1 MRWETRFNGCSPISV
16 DINASLTNWSNWS
29 NQIKQRRSLVPLLP
43 LFSPRFQ
50 SLSFGAAKLGSCCA
64 VAFLAM
70 SSPGPSVK
78 KKRRQFL
85 LKEKVDILTELNA
98 GKKQVD
104 ICRERDIA
112 PSTVATILKDQEKI
126 VKLHRE
132 SQLAPSRKRLRLGN
146 YQTVDDAVLT
156 WFKDARQHG
165 VPCQALLFKERRD
178 SSRSLWAPPASMQVP
193 DGSIGSGKGMAS
205 CGKSRSGKKRRP
217 MPKVRLPGGTSAFR
231 KSSSRSVQ
239 TTFSTPTKR
248 RAFISCYLIRQ

>member
-1 MRWETRFNGCSPISV
+1 
-16 DINASLTNWSNWS
+16 
-29 NQIKQRRSLVPLLP
+29 
-43 LFSPRFQ
+43 
-50 SLSFGAAKLGSCCA
+50 
-64 VAFLAM
+64 M

-78 KKRRQFL
+78 KKRRQFS

-112 PSTVATILKDQEKI
+112 PSTVATILKDREKI

-165 VPCQALLFKERRD
+165 VPLSGPIIQEKARQFAVAL
-178 SSRSLWAPPASMQVP
+178 
-193 DGSIGSGKGMAS
+193 
-205 CGKSRSGKKRRP
+205 
-217 MPKVRLPGGTSAFR
+217 GTSGFDASAGWLYRFR
-231 KSSSRSVQ
+231 QRNGIMWQVACGEEKAADAESAIAWRNERFQEIVES
-239 TTFSTPTKR
+239 FSPDNVFNADKM
-248 RAFISCYLIRQ
+248 ACFYQLIKQ